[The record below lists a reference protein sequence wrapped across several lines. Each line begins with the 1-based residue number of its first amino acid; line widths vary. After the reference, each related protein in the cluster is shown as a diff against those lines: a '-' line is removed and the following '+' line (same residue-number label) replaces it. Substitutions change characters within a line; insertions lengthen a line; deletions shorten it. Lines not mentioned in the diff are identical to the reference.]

1 MPTPSIS
8 ELIQSTLEN
17 VLPILLTKMGYMPI
31 NGSQMTNFTSTRVSP
46 RFGVTGKGSEPVANL
61 TSCP

>member
-8 ELIQSTLEN
+8 GLIQSTLEN

-31 NGSQMTNFTSTRVSP
+31 NGGQMMNFTSTRVSP
-46 RFGVTGKGSEPVANL
+46 RFEVTGKGSEPGA
-61 TSCP
+61 